1 MRKYLELRL
10 PRLPFQ
16 GCGLLRAAKPVWE
29 MMITADGP
37 SVAGDR
43 RAKKQRDCLALT
55 NGGVGDGD
63 DSDGDAEIVIVP
75 GRACCARGRRLAE
88 RVEVESERKRRKKE
102 VWRFQGAG
110 WQSTSTS
117 GGTCTSPVQAARFF
131 YRLPVATVQPA
142 WRAPGRSGPSAAVT
156 SDGGATGDGLMD
168 GVSDKQ
174 QMAVEE
180 EGIKEEPECMIMV
193 LVFL

>member
-55 NGGVGDGD
+55 NGAGGVGDGD
-63 DSDGDAEIVIVP
+63 DSDGDAEIVI
-75 GRACCARGRRLAE
+75 CAGSSLLWQGRRLTE

-131 YRLPVATVQPA
+131 YRLPLATVQPA

-156 SDGGATGDGLMD
+156 SDGGHWGDGLMD

-174 QMAVEE
+174 QMLWRKRE
-180 EGIKEEPECMIMV
+180 
-193 LVFL
+193 